1 MLTSAI
7 AGALAGLGIAIPVG
21 AIAVL
26 IIATAASRGLAVGL
40 AAGAGTASADG
51 IYASMAALFGAAL
64 SGTIAPWLADLRVV
78 AAVALAAIGVVG
90 LERVWRLWRAASAGP
105 DPAPSPAPT
114 GAGARGTYARF
125 LGLTLLNPVTVIYFG
140 ALMVA
145 LPAIGTTPAERLA
158 FATGAFVASLGWQS
172 VLAIIGAVLHRRTSP
187 TGRIVLSA
195 VGYLI
200 VLGFAV
206 RIGAQAVLG

>member
-7 AGALAGLGIAIPVG
+7 AGALAGFGIAIPVG

-40 AAGAGTASADG
+40 AAGAGAASADG
-51 IYASMAALFGAAL
+51 IYASLAALFGAAL

-78 AAVALAAIGVVG
+78 AALALGAIGAIG
-90 LERVWRLWRAASAGP
+90 LWRVWQVRRAASAGP
-105 DPAPSPAPT
+105 DPSPPART
-114 GAGARGTYARF
+114 GAGASGTYARF
-125 LGLTLLNPVTVIYFG
+125 LGLTLLNPVTVIYFA

-145 LPAIGTTPAERLA
+145 LPAIGTAPAERLA
-158 FATGAFVASLGWQS
+158 FAGGAFVASLSWQS
-172 VLAIIGAVLHRRTSP
+172 LLAVAGAVLHRRTSP
-187 TGRIVLSA
+187 TGRLVLSA

-206 RIGAQAVLG
+206 RIGAQAILG